1 MIGSPDRKVP
11 PAAATRRWPAEGQG
25 DGVKRRRHGRTAVG
39 WHARI
44 LIGQESAGECAVL
57 NVSSRGARLRLRLPV
72 DLPGGFVLSIPR
84 FGELQCEVLGQEQAV
99 VRVGFIDPP
108 EKIREFFRHQLP
120 KLAEDGE
127 PR

>member
-1 MIGSPDRKVP
+1 MTGSPDSKAP
-11 PAAATRRWPAEGQG
+11 PAG
-25 DGVKRRRHGRTAVG
+25 DQSAGEKRRRHGRTTVG

-57 NVSSRGARLRLRLPV
+57 NVSSQGAKLRLRLPV
-72 DLPGGFVLSIPR
+72 DLPGGFILSIAR
-84 FGELQCEVLGQEQAV
+84 FGDLRCEVLEQQQAV

-120 KLAEDGE
+120 RLAEDGE
-127 PR
+127 PS

>member
-1 MIGSPDRKVP
+1 MLGSPDRKVP
-11 PAAATRRWPAEGQG
+11 PAGDQPAGE
-25 DGVKRRRHGRTAVG
+25 KRRRHGRTAVG

-57 NVSSRGARLRLRLPV
+57 NVSSRGAKLRLRLPV
-72 DLPGGFVLSIPR
+72 DLPGGFVLSIAR
-84 FGELQCEVLGQEQAV
+84 FGDLQCEVLEQQQAV

-108 EKIREFFRHQLP
+108 GKIREFFRHQLP

-127 PR
+127 PQ